1 MSEVGRISR
10 ISRVIDRFGG
20 NVILAVEVL
29 VLVLVALLIIMA
41 SYVSVRDLR
50 DVLTPYVTYSE
61 IIELI
66 VNDVFTL
73 VVLAEIMR
81 FIIALR
87 ASPGTRIIG
96 LAEVGLIVS
105 IREVILASV
114 MKEYLGLL
122 LSSVASIILA
132 LIIWLVRTKIVR

>member
-1 MSEVGRISR
+1 
-10 ISRVIDRFGG
+10 
-20 NVILAVEVL
+20 
-29 VLVLVALLIIMA
+29 MA
-41 SYVSVRDLR
+41 SYASVRDLR
-50 DVLTPYVTYSE
+50 SVLTPYVTYSE

-66 VNDVFTL
+66 INDVFTL

-132 LIIWLVRTKIVR
+132 LIIWLVKTKIVR

>member
-1 MSEVGRISR
+1 MSEVG
-10 ISRVIDRFGG
+10 RVIDRFGG

-50 DVLTPYVTYSE
+50 SVLTPYVTYSE

-66 VNDVFTL
+66 INDVFTL

-132 LIIWLVRTKIVR
+132 LIIWLVKTKIVR

>member
-1 MSEVGRISR
+1 MSEVG
-10 ISRVIDRFGG
+10 RVIDRFGG
-20 NVILAVEVL
+20 NIIFAVEVL

-41 SYVSVRDLR
+41 SYASVRDLR
-50 DVLTPYVTYSE
+50 SVLTPYVTYSE

-66 VNDVFTL
+66 INDVFTL

-132 LIIWLVRTKIVR
+132 LIIWLVKTKIVR

>member
-1 MSEVGRISR
+1 MSEV
-10 ISRVIDRFGG
+10 SRVIDRFGG
-20 NVILAVEVL
+20 NIIFAVEVL

-41 SYVSVRDLR
+41 SYASVRDLR

-66 VNDVFTL
+66 INDVFTL

-132 LIIWLVRTKIVR
+132 LIIWLVKTKVVR

>member
-1 MSEVGRISR
+1 MSEV
-10 ISRVIDRFGG
+10 SRVIDRFGG

-41 SYVSVRDLR
+41 SYASVRDLR

-132 LIIWLVRTKIVR
+132 LIIWLVKTKIVR

>member
-1 MSEVGRISR
+1 MSEVG
-10 ISRVIDRFGG
+10 RVIDRFGG

-41 SYVSVRDLR
+41 SYASVRDLR
-50 DVLTPYVTYSE
+50 GVLTPYVTYSE

-66 VNDVFTL
+66 INDVFTL

-132 LIIWLVRTKIVR
+132 LIIWLVKTKIVR

>member
-1 MSEVGRISR
+1 MSEV
-10 ISRVIDRFGG
+10 SRVIDRFGG

-41 SYVSVRDLR
+41 SYASVRDLR
-50 DVLTPYVTYSE
+50 SVLTPYVTYSE

-114 MKEYLGLL
+114 MKEYIGLL

-132 LIIWLVRTKIVR
+132 LIIWLVKTKIVR

>member
-1 MSEVGRISR
+1 
-10 ISRVIDRFGG
+10 
-20 NVILAVEVL
+20 
-29 VLVLVALLIIMA
+29 
-41 SYVSVRDLR
+41 
-50 DVLTPYVTYSE
+50 
-61 IIELI
+61 
-66 VNDVFTL
+66 
-73 VVLAEIMR
+73 MR

-105 IREVILASV
+105 VREVILASV

-132 LIIWLVRTKIVR
+132 LIIWLVKTKIVR

>member
-1 MSEVGRISR
+1 MSEV
-10 ISRVIDRFGG
+10 SRVIDRFGG
-20 NVILAVEVL
+20 NIIFAVEVL

-41 SYVSVRDLR
+41 SYASVRDLR
-50 DVLTPYVTYSE
+50 GILTPYVTYSE

-66 VNDVFTL
+66 INDVFTL

-132 LIIWLVRTKIVR
+132 LIIWLVKTKIVR

>member
-1 MSEVGRISR
+1 MSEV
-10 ISRVIDRFGG
+10 SRVIDRFGG

-41 SYVSVRDLR
+41 SYASVRDLR
-50 DVLTPYVTYSE
+50 GVLTPYVTYSE

-66 VNDVFTL
+66 INDVFTL

-87 ASPGTRIIG
+87 ASPGTRVIG

-132 LIIWLVRTKIVR
+132 LIIWLVKTKIVR

>member
-1 MSEVGRISR
+1 MSEV
-10 ISRVIDRFGG
+10 SRVIDRFGG

-50 DVLTPYVTYSE
+50 SVLTPYVTYSE

-66 VNDVFTL
+66 INDVFTL

-132 LIIWLVRTKIVR
+132 LIIWLVKTKIVR

>member
-1 MSEVGRISR
+1 MSEV
-10 ISRVIDRFGG
+10 SRVIDRFGG

-41 SYVSVRDLR
+41 SYASVRDLR
-50 DVLTPYVTYSE
+50 GVLTPYVTYSE

-66 VNDVFTL
+66 INDVFTL

-132 LIIWLVRTKIVR
+132 LIIWLVKTKIVR

>member
-1 MSEVGRISR
+1 MSEVGR

-50 DVLTPYVTYSE
+50 GVLTPYVTYSE

-114 MKEYLGLL
+114 MKEYMGLL

-132 LIIWLVRTKIVR
+132 LIIWLVKTKIVR

>member
-1 MSEVGRISR
+1 MSEVSR

-41 SYVSVRDLR
+41 SYASVRDLR
-50 DVLTPYVTYSE
+50 GVLTPYVTYSE

-114 MKEYLGLL
+114 MKEYIGLL

-132 LIIWLVRTKIVR
+132 LIIWLVKTKIVR

>member
-1 MSEVGRISR
+1 MSEVSR

-41 SYVSVRDLR
+41 SYASVRDLR
-50 DVLTPYVTYSE
+50 GVLTPYVTYSE

-87 ASPGTRIIG
+87 ASPGTRVIG

-132 LIIWLVRTKIVR
+132 LIIWLVKTKIVR

>member
-1 MSEVGRISR
+1 MSEVG
-10 ISRVIDRFGG
+10 RVIDRFGG

-41 SYVSVRDLR
+41 SYASVRDLR
-50 DVLTPYVTYSE
+50 SVLTPYVTYSE

-66 VNDVFTL
+66 INDVFTL

-132 LIIWLVRTKIVR
+132 LIIWLVKTKIVR